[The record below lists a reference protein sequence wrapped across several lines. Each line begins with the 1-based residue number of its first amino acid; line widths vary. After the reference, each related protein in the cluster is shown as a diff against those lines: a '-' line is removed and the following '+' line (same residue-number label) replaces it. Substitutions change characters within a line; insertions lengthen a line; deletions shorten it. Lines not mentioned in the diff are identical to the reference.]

1 MLLFSKERRKRAHAL
16 FPFSVSKGHCE
27 QPGGSWTVLAPAHWD
42 MMSPLS
48 LSAKRVRLYQCVLGF
63 EATYKEMF
71 LSVF

>member
-1 MLLFSKERRKRAHAL
+1 MLC
-16 FPFSVSKGHCE
+16 FPFLVSKGHCE
-27 QPGGSWTVLAPAHWD
+27 EPGGSWTVLAPAHWD

-48 LSAKRVRLYQCVLGF
+48 LSAKRALLSQCVLRF